1 MQDSRKAKIKDN
13 FELVIEYDKEEKNLI
28 ISCNNS
34 SGATYDCDNINDLK
48 NVVQEYIDNY
58 IDYEYEMER

>member
-28 ISCNNS
+28 ISC
-34 SGATYDCDNINDLK
+34 DN
-48 NVVQEYIDNY
+48 
-58 IDYEYEMER
+58 